1 MLARRVASPPHPGRG
16 DLDLRP
22 ALALVVIAAGLV
34 GAAFTGPG
42 HATTSA
48 TVTPPPTRPAALA
61 GRLPDD
67 GGPRLLDLRFSPGS
81 VDVTSGGRN
90 VTITVAATD
99 TGGHG
104 QASGI
109 GYGFVSLSS
118 PDFTRSAYT
127 SLEQDSAGRW
137 VGTVAIPRWTHGGAW
152 RVNTLGLGDRHD
164 NYESWSGSDL
174 TRLGYP
180 TTLTVRAT
188 PDDLAPRLLR
198 FGISRQNV
206 EPPTHVTLTAVAKDR
221 RSGIASI
228 VASVSR
234 PGTRH
239 RSFAP
244 LTRVTGS
251 TYRGTL
257 VLPRRQVGGA
267 WRVDLVRLSDA
278 IGNSTDLTYARLRG
292 FRRTFR
298 VTASPPRG

>member
-1 MLARRVASPPHPGRG
+1 VPARRAASLPDPRRG

-22 ALALVVIAAGLV
+22 ILALVVIAAGLV

-48 TVTPPPTRPAALA
+48 TVTPTHPAPLA
-61 GRLPDD
+61 GRVPDD
-67 GGPRLLDLRFSPGS
+67 GAPRLLDLRFSPGS

-90 VTITVAATD
+90 VTFTVAATD

-104 QASGI
+104 KASGI

-118 PDFTRSAYT
+118 PDFARSAYT

-137 VGTVAIPRWTHGGAW
+137 VGTVAIPRWTHAGAW

-164 NYESWSGSDL
+164 NYETWSAGEL
-174 TRLGYP
+174 TRLGHP
-180 TTLTVRAT
+180 TTLRVRAT
-188 PDDLAPRLLR
+188 PDDTAPRLLH
-198 FGISRQNV
+198 FGISH
-206 EPPTHVTLTAVAKDR
+206 PTASVPTRLTVTAVAKDR

-228 VASVSR
+228 VVSVSR

-239 RSFAP
+239 RSSAP

-257 VLPRRQVGGA
+257 VIPRRRAGGT
-267 WRVDLVRLSDA
+267 WRVDLVRLSDT
-278 IGNSTDLTYARLRG
+278 IGNSSDRTYPRLRG

-298 VTASPPRG
+298 ISATSPRG